1 MASKHNNYTTELIN
15 YLNSQMQLHKVG
27 DAIIILPNNWQHND
41 LKSEGYKV
49 IHHKQHILTNDDD
62 YIYDD
67 FNVDNTDI
75 YYLIKNI
82 KSEINLPS
90 NTYSKKSS
98 NTSSKFKKIKKW
110 LKSKSKNKKLQSLD
124 SYTNSSNN
132 NNIIDNIIFEK
143 KINNY
148 LNVLSDIS
156 HHLDLN
162 NTTDEIKFFN
172 KKFLQNLGHQIK
184 TPISGVLSGIK
195 LLETSFNNNP
205 NNKQIFS
212 SLYTSC
218 CELATY
224 LNNLLDY
231 YLFTEKKIQLEY
243 TNCNIYNYMNEILD
257 YYNKYNKRPELN
269 FNVNL
274 NFIYNHPQNLE
285 INIDIKR
292 MRQVIM
298 NILDNSFKYTNT
310 GNILVIFEYNT
321 SNNSYI
327 IKILDTGCGINPDNR
342 DKIFYPFYNLV
353 IQNTNDKY
361 DGMGISLAI
370 SKKIIELMGG
380 ELKISEPEF
389 ATYTTQFN
397 IIIPLNSINKNL
409 NFNFNQIIDNL
420 DIIDNE
426 SNANNTKNTNI
437 NNKVFK
443 NDLTFINPK
452 VDDNNN
458 EITLSNRKQHNINI
472 LIIDDNFTNNQLN
485 KAIINSILTKF
496 NVNNTIKIVN
506 NSCLAIEEILTYS
519 FDIIFLDLKMPF
531 ISGIQILQELKKI
544 KYFQHKK
551 QAIIYIITALQ
562 GNFEELNDLQL
573 SNIEIIQKP
582 ILYETFQNILL
593 NYVCPIIN
601 I

>member
-1 MASKHNNYTTELIN
+1 MASNHNNYTSELIN

-49 IHHKQHILTNDDD
+49 LHHKQQKLKNNDD
-62 YIYDD
+62 YINDEFD
-67 FNVDNTDI
+67 VDNTDI

-82 KSEINLPS
+82 KSKIN
-90 NTYSKKSS
+90 TSS

-110 LKSKSKNKKLQSLD
+110 LSKSKNKKLQSLD
-124 SYTNSSNN
+124 SYTHSTN
-132 NNIIDNIIFEK
+132 NNIEQTQDNIIFEN

-195 LLETSFNNNP
+195 LLETTFNNNP
-205 NNKQIFS
+205 HNKQIFS

-243 TNCNIYNYMNEILD
+243 TNCKIYNYMNEILD
-257 YYNKYNKRPELN
+257 YYSKYNKRPELN
-269 FNVNL
+269 LNVNL

-310 GNILVIFEYNT
+310 GNILVMFEYNT
-321 SNNSYI
+321 NNYI
-327 IKILDTGCGINPDNR
+327 IKILDTGCGINPYNR

-380 ELKISEPEF
+380 EIKITEPEI
-389 ATYTTQFN
+389 ANYNTQFN
-397 IIIPLNSINKNL
+397 IIIPLNKNL
-409 NFNFNQIIDNL
+409 NFNQIIQNL
-420 DIIDNE
+420 DIIDNAKE
-426 SNANNTKNTNI
+426 
-437 NNKVFK
+437 
-443 NDLTFINPK
+443 NDLTFSKTIASNLTLPQFEK
-452 VDDNNN
+452 VRDDN
-458 EITLSNRKQHNINI
+458 ETTLSIIKKQHINI
-472 LIIDDNFTNNQLN
+472 LIIDDNITNNQLN
-485 KAIINSILTKF
+485 KAIINSILNKF
-496 NVNNTIKIVN
+496 NVNNTIKIIN
-506 NSCLAIEEILTYS
+506 NSCLAIKEILTYS
-519 FDIIFLDLKMPF
+519 CDIIFLDLKMPVV
-531 ISGIQILQELKKI
+531 SGIQILKELKNI
-544 KYFQHKK
+544 KYFQNKD
-551 QAIIYIITALQ
+551 QAKIYIITALQ
-562 GNFEELNDLQL
+562 GYLEELNNLQL
-573 SNIEIIQKP
+573 PNIEIIQKP
-582 ILYETFQNILL
+582 ILYETFQNLLL
-593 NYVCPIIN
+593 NYLCPITN